1 MKIYSNFYFYN
12 FKESKI
18 SSKKLHEAKKFIESS
33 PLKLEK
39 NHKELDLLIY
49 NFSKSNKFSYEPI
62 LCLRCRISFALFN
75 EVNRIYQDNKENLE
89 FFKIARIILIDDGN
103 KYLRIKNTLGKGI
116 RYEIN
121 YSFLEKIRDDEVLPL
136 SLEILKSYDPKKSN
150 LSTWSSRL
158 IVGNKD
164 FKNYM
169 RSMGIKFEKIW
180 SKIADSSTTKLQNAL
195 EFNGETNKKYIKNI
209 INLHN
214 SYKEQYRIAKKN
226 YYEKKGTQLG
236 WYPDIQFLKKL
247 SPPQIDQFKLEE
259 IGELLKRY
267 EKGREQYIE
276 RQYYEDLNSIE
287 NVEVNTPI
295 NFKLF
300 RDLINKCGSN
310 IVKQL
315 ISQDQKKWIKDKQR
329 EKCWFLYGEGLSQR
343 EIAKNCEHK
352 QAWVSK
358 LLKENI
364 MAELISNNIILE
376 LKTIPEFSNLDKNTN
391 DLDNVK
397 DKIRNHILKS
407 EQQLSNNSFLRK
419 WVKKELN
426 Q

>member
-18 SSKKLHEAKKFIESS
+18 SSKKLDEAKKFIESS
-33 PLKLEK
+33 HLKLEK

-75 EVNRIYQDNKENLE
+75 ELNRIYQDNKKNLE
-89 FFKIARIILIDDGN
+89 LLKIARIILLDDGK
-103 KYLRIKNTLGKGI
+103 KYLRIKNTLGKEI
-116 RYEIN
+116 RYDIN
-121 YSFLEKIRDDEVLPL
+121 YSFLKEKRDNEVLPL
-136 SLEILKSYDPKKSN
+136 SLEILKSYDPQKSN

-164 FKNYM
+164 LKNYM

-180 SKIADSSTTKLQNAL
+180 SKIADSSITKLQNAL

-226 YYEKKGTQLG
+226 HYERKGTQLG

-247 SPPQIDQFKLEE
+247 SPPQKDQFKLEE
-259 IGELLKRY
+259 IGELLRRY
-267 EKGREQYIE
+267 EKGREQYIQ
-276 RQYYEDLNSIE
+276 RQYYEDLNSNE
-287 NVEVNTPI
+287 NVEVNIPI

-310 IVKQL
+310 IVQQL
-315 ISQDQKKWIKDKQR
+315 ISQDQKKWEKDKQR

-358 LLKENI
+358 LLRENF

-376 LKTIPEFSNLDKNTN
+376 LKMIPELSNLDKTTN
-391 DLDNVK
+391 DLDNIK